1 MIVATQELLKIW
13 LWIMFIHSFWKHKAW
28 QVQRIIQISTKQWMA
43 SLAMSI
49 RNQPSLK
56 FETLEP
62 MEAWGVVERQN
73 DINVIRSTWAIKLKR
88 YPDGLIKKFRAHLCA
103 QGDMQLKGINFFETY
118 DPVVQ
123 WTIIRLMLILEVLL
137 GLKSKQVNVTAVF
150 FMPI

>member
-1 MIVATQELLKIW
+1 M
-13 LWIMFIHSFWKHKAW
+13 
-28 QVQRIIQISTKQWMA
+28 QRIIQISTKQRMA